1 MIPACLQARGC
12 NNRGMMK
19 TTFTLRSVASAA
31 CLALGV
37 FAALPSSA
45 LAQDAVQL
53 PFTSTLSNTAP
64 LAFGMSAE
72 SAAAALGTPLAY
84 VSGSP
89 GNETFAVIRM
99 VNGDGFLFRKDP
111 LYLQFRHGR
120 LTGWKGD
127 WSRGWLNR
135 SPFF

>member
-1 MIPACLQARGC
+1 
-12 NNRGMMK
+12 MMK
-19 TTFTLRSVASAA
+19 ANLKFTAMACASCMALAASVVLS
-31 CLALGV
+31 
-37 FAALPSSA
+37 SSA
-45 LAQDAVQL
+45 MAQDNARP
-53 PFTSTLSNTAP
+53 PFTATLSNTTP
-64 LAFGMSAE
+64 LAFGMDAE
-72 SAAAALGTPLAY
+72 SVAAALGSPLAY

-135 SPFF
+135 SPVF

>member
-1 MIPACLQARGC
+1 MREC

-19 TTFTLRSVASAA
+19 TNPGFRFATFASCFALATSAA
-31 CLALGV
+31 PLS
-37 FAALPSSA
+37 FAM
-45 LAQDAVQL
+45 AQDIVRP
-53 PFTSTLSNTAP
+53 PFTSTLSNTTP
-64 LAFGMSAE
+64 LHFGMDAE
-72 SAAAALGTPLAY
+72 SVAAALGAPLTY

-111 LYLQFRHGR
+111 LYLQFRRGR

-127 WSRGWLNR
+127 WSRGWLGG

>member
-1 MIPACLQARGC
+1 
-12 NNRGMMK
+12 MMK
-19 TTFTLRSVASAA
+19 ITLALRAAAASAS
-31 CLALGV
+31 CLALV
-37 FAALPSSA
+37 A
-45 LAQDAVQL
+45 LAAMPTFARAQETVRP
-53 PFTSTLSNTAP
+53 PFTASLSNTNP
-64 LAFGMSAE
+64 LAFGMD
-72 SAAAALGTPLAY
+72 AASVAATLGSPLTY

-127 WSRGWLNR
+127 WSRGWLSR
-135 SPFF
+135 SPVF